1 MTSDS
6 TSPVAVIGAGVM
18 GAGIAQV
25 AAAAGR
31 DVVLHSRGEAT
42 LRRALETARASLERG
57 AARTGR
63 SPREVEEI
71 LDRIRPTTDLD
82 EVAGCAVAVE
92 SVAEDLD
99 LKKRIFAELDRL
111 CPPGALLAT
120 NTSGIP
126 VSAIAEATGRP
137 GDVVGTHFFSPV
149 PRMELCE
156 IVRGRATTDRTV
168 AAARAFAEQ
177 IGKSCVVVEKDLPG
191 FVTTRL
197 IIAFVLEAVRL
208 VESGICGAADVDRAC
223 RLAFGHAMG
232 PLATADQA
240 GLDVLRE
247 VAAGLA
253 KEYTHPAFTTPD
265 LLDRLVAEGRHGRKT
280 GHGFHLYD
288 DRGAPVPTRP

>member
-1 MTSDS
+1 MTIDS
-6 TSPVAVIGAGVM
+6 STPVAVVGAGVM
-18 GAGIAQV
+18 GAGLAQV
-25 AAAAGR
+25 AAAAGHE
-31 DVVLHSRGEAT
+31 VVLHSRREAT
-42 LRRALETARASLERG
+42 LRRALAGIGASLERA
-57 AARTGR
+57 AARGGGARAEDPGTT
-63 SPREVEEI
+63 
-71 LDRIRPTTDLD
+71 LARIRTTTDLGD
-82 EVAGCAVAVE
+82 VAGCAVAVE
-92 SVAEDLD
+92 SVAEDVD
-99 LKKRIFAELDRL
+99 LKRRVFAELDRL

-126 VSAIAEATGRP
+126 VTEIAAATGRP
-137 GDVVGTHFFSPV
+137 GSVVGTHFFSPV

-156 IVRGRATTDRTV
+156 IVRGRETTDAAV
-168 AAARAFAEQ
+168 AAARSFAEG

-208 VESGICGAADVDRAC
+208 VETGICRAEDVDRAC

-240 GLDVLRE
+240 GLDVLRG

-253 KEYTHPAFTTPD
+253 KEYTHPVFATPG

-280 GHGFHLYD
+280 GRGFHVYD
-288 DRGAPVPTRP
+288 DTTPAPTRP

>member
-1 MTSDS
+1 MTAA
-6 TSPVAVIGAGVM
+6 VAVVGAGVM

-25 AAAAGR
+25 TAAAGLE
-31 DVVLHSRGEAT
+31 VVLYSRSRAT
-42 LRRALETARASLERG
+42 LGAALRTVRSSLERS

-63 SPREVEEI
+63 PAEETERTLARI
-71 LDRIRPTTDLD
+71 TVTTELDRI
-82 EVAGCAVAVE
+82 AGCTVAVE
-92 SVAEDLD
+92 SVAEDLEV
-99 LKKRIFAELDRL
+99 KRRVFTELDRL

-126 VSAIAEATGRP
+126 ISAVAEATGRP

-168 AAARAFAEQ
+168 AAARAFAEG
-177 IGKSCVVVEKDLPG
+177 IGKQCIVVTKDLPG

-208 VESGICGAADVDRAC
+208 VETGICEAAEVDRAC

-247 VAAGLA
+247 VVAVLA
-253 KEYTHPAFTTPD
+253 KEYDHQVFATPA
-265 LLDRLVAEGRHGRKT
+265 LLDHLVETGRHGRKT
-280 GHGFHLYD
+280 GHGFHDYD
-288 DRGAPVPTRP
+288 DPSASLQPEVLP